1 MLKSKIKCFVLLLLV
16 LMFIN
21 TLSACKTRETQK
33 TSSDTAYSGGAQTV
47 SSEVQNYTTDQNT
60 EKADY
65 VSSNEIVIID
75 CEDIPEDSDVF
86 VQEGPNRYFDD
97 VRFVDIGE
105 KACILPK
112 IIKKGSE
119 GNFKYAIHEN
129 GKVQIL
135 KYIGNESHVIIPDNL
150 LGYPVSYIGNLAF
163 AENNPIEY
171 DDKAKCMLKSVV
183 IPDTVVSIADEAFYG
198 CRGLESIKLSNRLK
212 CIGSLAFASCEN
224 ISVLKLPRELEAIG
238 YCTFKNIGIKQL
250 VIPPTIRYIGS
261 GAFSDCFKLKELKF
275 EGGSIYIDGGI
286 INNSALESICIP
298 ANLNIQG
305 DGGMFCSENLID
317 VEYAET
323 MNEAT
328 IVYAEMYRS
337 CSKLQEVKLPNN
349 ITKIEEYAFQGC
361 TSIKEIHIPK
371 SVKQIDTWAFTQC
384 YSLRNIYF
392 ESADCDGLDEA
403 GFAGQIRFIHAPSGG
418 SIEKYCLEHPLLNFV
433 PID

>member
-1 MLKSKIKCFVLLLLV
+1 MKRFMFLLLMCLMLV
-16 LMFIN
+16 NI
-21 TLSACKTRETQK
+21 LSACNTNEAEKAN
-33 TSSDTAYSGGAQTV
+33 SDTTNSEVSQTAAT
-47 SSEVQNYTTDQNT
+47 EVQNYATNQNA
-60 EKADY
+60 EKTDY

-75 CEDIPEDSDVF
+75 CEDIPEDSDVYI
-86 VQEGPNRYFDD
+86 QEGSNRYFDD

-119 GNFKYAIHEN
+119 GNYQYAVHEN

-135 KYIGNESHVIIPDNL
+135 KYTGNEFHVIIPDNL
-150 LGYPVSYIGNLAF
+150 SGYPVSYIGNLAF
-163 AENNPIEY
+163 AENNPSEY
-171 DDKAKCMLKSVV
+171 VEKPNCILKSIV

-198 CRGLESIKLSNRLK
+198 CKELETIKLSNELK

-224 ISVLKLPRELEAIG
+224 IAALELPSELEAIG
-238 YCTFKNIGIKQL
+238 TCAFENIGIKQL

-261 GAFSDCFKLKELKF
+261 GAFSDCPKLKELKF
-275 EGGSIYIDGGI
+275 EGGSIYIDGGMI
-286 INNSALESICIP
+286 SNSALESIYIP

-305 DGGMFCSENLID
+305 NGGMFCSENLIN

-323 MNEAT
+323 MNEDT
-328 IVYAEMYRS
+328 IVYAEMYRA
-337 CSKLQEVKLPNN
+337 CSKLQEIKLPNN

-361 TSIKEIHIPK
+361 TSLKEIHIPK

-384 YSLRNIYF
+384 YSLKNVYF

-418 SIEKYCLEHPLLNFV
+418 KH
-433 PID
+433 